1 MTTITRFAPSPTG
14 RLHVG
19 NIRTAL
25 VCWLAARQVGGQFLL
40 RLDDTDQARSTEA
53 FVEAIRED
61 LGWLGLVPDGEVRQ
75 SERFALYESGVRDAA
90 RGGPGLSLLRER
102 GGAGDQAPHRA
113 RSRVAAALRPRRAQ
127 ALRRAAAGA
136 GGRGRPPALAL
147 QARCASRSHGPI
159 WCAGPQHFEGSALS
173 DPVIRRA
180 DGSWLYLLPSVID
193 DIDMKVSHVVRGED
207 HVANTA
213 IQIQMFEAL
222 SATVPQFAHMA
233 LLVGTDGKLSKREG
247 AIGVDAIRAE
257 GIEPQALL
265 ALLARIGTSEP
276 VVPVATNAELVAG
289 FAFAHMGRAPARF
302 DPAELAQINARTLHL
317 LSYGAVRNRLPTGM
331 DEAAWLAVR
340 PNCTTLADAA
350 DGWSMIE
357 GPIPAP
363 AFDAEDKTF
372 CARAAAI
379 AKTLDWTAEP
389 WAQLTSALK
398 AETGRKGRALFWP
411 LRLALTGRDHG
422 PEMAALLPLIGRDR
436 AIARLG
442 A

>member
-1 MTTITRFAPSPTG
+1 M
-14 RLHVG
+14 
-19 NIRTAL
+19 
-25 VCWLAARQVGGQFLL
+25 
-40 RLDDTDQARSTEA
+40 
-53 FVEAIRED
+53 
-61 LGWLGLVPDGEVRQ
+61 RQ
-75 SERFALYESGVRDAA
+75 SDRFALYEAA
-90 RGGPGLSLLRER
+90 FETLHAAGRVYPCYESEEELAIKRRIALGRGLPPLYDR
-102 GGAGDQAPHRA
+102 
-113 RSRVAAALRPRRAQ
+113 AALKLTAEQRQ
-127 ALRRAAAGA
+127 ALGA
-136 GGRGRPPALAL
+136 EGIRPHWRFKLDA
-147 QARCASRSHGPI
+147 QPI
-159 WCAGPQHFEGSALS
+159 AWTDLVRGPQHFVGAALG

-222 SATVPQFAHMA
+222 SAPVPQFAHMA

-247 AIGVDAIRAE
+247 AIGVDAIRAQ

-276 VVPVATNAELVAG
+276 VVPVATNAELVPG

-317 LSYGAVRNRLPTGM
+317 LTYAAVRDRLPAGM
-331 DEAAWLAVR
+331 SEAAWLAIR
-340 PNCTTLADAA
+340 PNCATLADVAE
-350 DGWSMIE
+350 GWAIIE
-357 GPIPAP
+357 GPIPAS
-363 AFDAEDKTF
+363 AFNGEDKAF
-372 CARAAAI
+372 CTRAAAI
-379 AKTLDWTAEP
+379 AETLDWSADP
-389 WAQLTSALK
+389 WAQLTAALK

-436 AIARLG
+436 AITRL
-442 A
+442 AA